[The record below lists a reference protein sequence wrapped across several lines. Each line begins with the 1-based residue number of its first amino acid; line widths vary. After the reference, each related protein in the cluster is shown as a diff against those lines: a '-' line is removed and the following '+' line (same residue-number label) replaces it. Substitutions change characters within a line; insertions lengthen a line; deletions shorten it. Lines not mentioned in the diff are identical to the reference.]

1 MKTNQEILDELG
13 KMVTKNVYDFSVSMF
28 SKILRGYK
36 MWENNIEPLKL
47 SNELNKDDFY
57 ILENVQKRLSADSM
71 FNLLKI
77 FEEQQAERPG
87 RFRLIYE
94 EDGKQV
100 DLVEISEMLKAE
112 PIIENGWI
120 DRFSEYAKI
129 SREDK

>member
-1 MKTNQEILDELG
+1 MKTNQEILDTLG
-13 KMVTKNVYDFSVSMF
+13 KALIKKLYDRHLIHIHGVEPKVFSNSEKYKNLFAEFTGIKKYELEEYV
-28 SKILRGYK
+28 KEL
-36 MWENNIEPLKL
+36 L
-47 SNELNKDDFY
+47 SGGLFEFLC
-57 ILENVQKRLSADSM
+57 L
-71 FNLLKI
+71 

-100 DLVEISEMLKAE
+100 DMVEISEMLKAE

-129 SREDK
+129 SKENK